1 MSKHMGP
8 TRFTR
13 TCTSTALKRMGGDV
27 TMVKG
32 ADSKAVA
39 AGAAAEEGSMGD
51 VIFKAAGV
59 EAAGD
64 TITRG
69 ITSQEIS
76 RGTIIKEIIK
86 KINNSKVTSMTTVIT
101 TVQTGGTGQGRPRD
115 KEIRI
120 SEIRTA
126 LQGVIRTQRGIISN
140 RTQLGLAHRDIS
152 GLVGAIT

>member
-1 MSKHMGP
+1 MGP
-8 TRFTR
+8 THFTR
-13 TCTSTALKRMGGDV
+13 TCTNTALKRIGGDV
-27 TMVKG
+27 TMVRG

-39 AGAAAEEGSMGD
+39 ASAAAEEGSMGD

-69 ITSQEIS
+69 IISQEIS

-86 KINNSKVTSMTTVIT
+86 KINSSKVTSMTTVIT
-101 TVQTGGTGQGRPRD
+101 TVQTGGTGQGLPRD
-115 KEIRI
+115 KVTRI

-152 GLVGAIT
+152 GLAGAIT

>member
-1 MSKHMGP
+1 MGP

-13 TCTSTALKRMGGDV
+13 TCTRTAHRRMGVDV
-27 TMVKG
+27 TMVQD

-39 AGAAAEEGSMGD
+39 AGAAAEEGTMGD

-59 EAAGD
+59 EAEGG
-64 TITRG
+64 TKTKG
-69 ITSQEIS
+69 TTKEIS
-76 RGTIIKEIIK
+76 RGTITKEIIK

-101 TVQTGGTGQGRPRD
+101 TVQTGGMVRGLSRD
-115 KEIRI
+115 KVTRI

-126 LQGVIRTQRGIISN
+126 LLGVIRTQRYIILKRNPLS
-140 RTQLGLAHRDIS
+140 LAHRDIL